1 MTSFKHTSRILVIQ
15 SASPRQLRSWMHLC
29 LESVHGWSQKQGYE
43 YRFVGDEIFER
54 VPRWYLEKVGSK
66 LPVATDYGRLML
78 MQEALKE
85 GFTEVQWFDADVLV
99 FDPSLRIQ
107 FDDSCAFGQEVWVQ
121 AEGDGYTAHRNVHNA
136 FCAFRQNCVALPFLL
151 ETMESLI
158 RRVDPA
164 HLAPQLVGPKLLTA
178 LHSLRDFALV
188 PEVGALSPSVVADIV
203 TGKGAALDTL
213 RRRSQVKPKAVN
225 LCASLIET
233 PQAEKVIEVL
243 MGSAGQPQDKKA
255 AT

>member
-1 MTSFKHTSRILVIQ
+1 
-15 SASPRQLRSWMHLC
+15 MHLC
-29 LESVHGWSQKQGYE
+29 LESVHGWAQKQGHQ

-54 VPRWYLEKVGSK
+54 VPRWYRDKVGGK
-66 LPVATDYGRLML
+66 LPVATDYGRLIL
-78 MQEALKE
+78 IQEALKE
-85 GFTEVQWFDADVLV
+85 GFDTVIWLDADVLV
-99 FDPSLRIQ
+99 FDPSLYIS
-107 FDDSCAFGQEVWVQ
+107 FEGSCAFGQEVWVQ

-136 FCAFRQNCVALPFLL
+136 FCAFRQNSVTLPFLL

-158 RRVDPA
+158 RRVDPN

-178 LHSLRDFALV
+178 LHSLCDFSLV

-203 TGKGAALDTL
+203 IGKGAALDML
-213 RRRSQVKPKAVN
+213 RRRSEVKPKAVN

-243 MGSAGQPQDKKA
+243 LGSSGQPQDKKA